1 MCLCSVLDWC
11 SQSWVQL
18 NSELWRRLVPR
29 WQHWPLRSC
38 RRWEMTDGKTT
49 LASGTFY
56 HAAVWFLLVPLWLSF
71 LIIIPGVCVSWRFL
85 RICKLL
91 VKRWGIKCHVA
102 HITFPC
108 SSNWRGRKM
117 FLGSVSSAFCSSP
130 LCFCYP
136 TGFTVSCMRSCAGG
150 RLSSHHWEQTVQN
163 IHRGDFQQR
172 QVGQKQKAWSVSNFS
187 MSIFNLLKSLFP
199 SINFHILIKL
209 QLSLP
214 LLNHVCLILL
224 NYKPNWLVH

>member
-1 MCLCSVLDWC
+1 MGQITTIWKMCLCSVLDWC

-71 LIIIPGVCVSWRFL
+71 LIITPGVCVSWRFL

-91 VKRWGIKCHVA
+91 AKRWGIKCHVA

-136 TGFTVSCMRSCAGG
+136 TGFTVSCIHAQLCRRKTVLASLRANCSEHSPW
-150 RLSSHHWEQTVQN
+150 RLSTTAGRTEA
-163 IHRGDFQQR
+163 
-172 QVGQKQKAWSVSNFS
+172 KSV
-187 MSIFNLLKSLFP
+187 I
-199 SINFHILIKL
+199 
-209 QLSLP
+209 
-214 LLNHVCLILL
+214 CL
-224 NYKPNWLVH
+224 